1 MYIDSSTLEVKACV
15 KKYRVSTVAIF
26 FAFKQNCIISLL
38 KILNAFQH
46 FLLKQIAYISSSL
59 FKEVLFAMYFLW

>member
-1 MYIDSSTLEVKACV
+1 MCEKISSIDS
-15 KKYRVSTVAIF
+15 RHFF
-26 FAFKQNCIISLL
+26 FAFQQNCLISLL

-59 FKEVLFAMYFLW
+59 FKEVLFAMYFL

>member
-26 FAFKQNCIISLL
+26 FFAFQQNCLISLL

-59 FKEVLFAMYFLW
+59 FKEVLFAMYFL